1 MHGPK
6 VMVVAF
12 AVAFLGG
19 GCSAAV
25 PTVRPSPTASPV
37 STASPVPTASLVS
50 SVSHAPTAS
59 QAPSMDPSPSP
70 ANEMHTIHVLEPAR
84 NVTQVSVGSLTGCTS
99 LTACQGDYVLGDD
112 PLIDATTRQEVGSLQ
127 FECFRVDTPSSL
139 FHCPGN
145 TFTLTGRGQ
154 IDYIEDVHFAPGYAQ
169 DPWPI
174 TGGTG
179 EFLGA
184 IGFVTTPADST
195 YTGGGDFVITYT
207 TPNATPAG
215 PPASGQPET
224 IHVAL
229 HDAGNTVYVPVGSLT
244 RCTNT
249 TSCQGDYRLGVV
261 PLVDAAT
268 NEAVGTLV
276 YLEFAVET
284 GDTLFHSP
292 GNAIRLTGRGVI
304 GFTETLYDDGSDRP
318 ATAPITGGTG
328 EFLGATGFVV
338 STSLPTGGDFVITIT
353 NHADAANPAPSATQ
367 PVVASSSPAEVLQT
381 VHLTEHPTNVN
392 SVEIGSLTNCTDA
405 TSCQGDY
412 LLGASQMLD
421 PATGDEVGS
430 VTFECFFIDTGSLL
444 LHCPGSTIN
453 LTDRGQMVINETVDL
468 GGEVRPD
475 NGTIIG
481 GTGEFL
487 GATGALTS
495 GNKDFV
501 ITIVE

>member
-1 MHGPK
+1 MTRTQSIRTTRGRLL
-6 VMVVAF
+6 VVC
-12 AVAFLGG
+12 VASLAMALSACSTNPPANPPASVAGG
-19 GCSAAV
+19 AIAES
-25 PTVRPSPTASPV
+25 SASPPTTRPV
-37 STASPVPTASLVS
+37 PSASPAI
-50 SVSHAPTAS
+50 
-59 QAPSMDPSPSP
+59 SP
-70 ANEMHTIHVLEPAR
+70 AGTVNEPKTIHVLEPAR

-99 LTACQGDYVLGDD
+99 QTACQGDYVLGDD
-112 PLIDATTRQEVGSLQ
+112 PLIDATTGQEVGSLL

-145 TFTLTGRGQ
+145 TITLTGRGQ
-154 IDYIEDVHFAPGYAQ
+154 IDYVEDVHFAPGYAQ
-169 DPWPI
+169 EQWPI

-184 IGFVTTPADST
+184 TGFVTSPADST
-195 YTGGGDFVITYT
+195 YTEGGDFVITYT
-207 TPNATPAG
+207 TPNAAPAG
-215 PPASGQPET
+215 PPPSDQPET

-229 HDAGNTVYVPVGSLT
+229 HEAGTTSYVPVGSLT

-268 NEAVGTLV
+268 NDDVGTLV
-276 YLEFAVET
+276 YLEFVVET
-284 GDTLFHSP
+284 GNSLFHSP
-292 GNAIRLTGRGVI
+292 GNVIRLTGRGTI
-304 GFTETLYDDGSDRP
+304 SFTETLYDDGSGRP

-328 EFLGATGFVV
+328 EFLGATGVVV
-338 STSLPTGGDFVITIT
+338 STSVRTGGDFVITIA
-353 NHADAANPAPSATQ
+353 NHAGPTNPAPQ
-367 PVVASSSPAEVLQT
+367 V
-381 VHLTEHPTNVN
+381 VHLSELPTNVN
-392 SVEIGSLTNCTDA
+392 SVEIGSLTNCTDT

-412 LLGASQMLD
+412 LLGVSQMLD
-421 PATGDEVGS
+421 AAAGDEVGS
-430 VTFECFFIDTGSLL
+430 VTFECFFLDTGSLL
-444 LHCPGSTIN
+444 LHCPGSAIS
-453 LTDRGQMVINETVDL
+453 LTDRGQMVITETVDL